1 MRDLQAIRAALLQL
15 VGGEANL
22 NFICVRVMLRTGVNL
37 SAPTPEQN
45 RDLGA
50 VNKVLSALR
59 DLGYPLKTENKY
71 A

>member
-37 SAPTPEQN
+37 STPSPEQN

-50 VNKVLSALR
+50 VNKVLGALR

>member
-37 SAPTPEQN
+37 SAPSPEQN

>member
-22 NFICVRVMLRTGVNL
+22 NFISVRVMLRTGVNL
-37 SAPTPEQN
+37 NAPTPELN
-45 RDLGA
+45 RDPNA

-59 DLGYPLKTENKY
+59 DLGYHLKTESKY